1 MLPDE
6 DDDVTTPDTEAEPEG
21 EEQEVTEAEPE
32 EGDGEE
38 GEEEEA
44 EPEELDEIEH
54 EGKKHAIPKA
64 LKPLFMM
71 QSDYTK
77 KTQEVADTRR
87 ELEARQT
94 AFQEHT
100 KAQEAFIGDFAK
112 IEALNGRIA
121 EFEKVDWQTLSQQ
134 DAPRAQALWFEFSRL
149 KDQRVALSGGL
160 RQKID
165 ERSQAQ
171 RRDHD
176 KRVEESQAVL
186 RKEIP
191 NFGPELVSKLRDFG
205 MTQAGLTQKEVDA
218 VIDPRHVKLLY
229 LAHIG
234 HELAEKQRKAMT
246 KPKPTEAKPVPT
258 VQAKGKTDSRLR
270 DDLSIEEWTK
280 RRDAQERAARAR

>member
-1 MLPDE
+1 MD
-6 DDDVTTPDTEAEPEG
+6 DDTDDVTTPDTEAEG
-21 EEQEVTEAEPE
+21 EDQEVTEAEPE
-32 EGDGEE
+32 EGEEE

-44 EPEELDEIEH
+44 PPEELDEIEH

-77 KTQEVADTRR
+77 KTQEVAETRR

-94 AFQEHT
+94 AFQEQA
-100 KAQEAFIGDFAK
+100 KAHEAFIGDFAK
-112 IEALNGRIA
+112 IEALNQRIGD
-121 EFEKVDWQTLSQQ
+121 FEKVNWQQLNAQ
-134 DAPRAQALWFEFSRL
+134 DPVRAQDLWFQFSQL
-149 KDQRVALSGGL
+149 KDQRTALSTGL

-165 ERSQAQ
+165 ERSLTQQ
-171 RRDHD
+171 REHA

-205 MTQAGLTQKEVDA
+205 MTHAGLTQKEVDA

-234 HELAEKQRKAMT
+234 HELAEKQRMAMA

-258 VQAKGKTDSRLR
+258 VQAKGKMDTRLR
-270 DDLSIEEWTK
+270 DDLPVDEWVK
-280 RRDAQERAARAR
+280 RRDAQERQVRR